1 MILSD
6 KLIKEFAK
14 QIIGETQDNKRQT
27 AQVLGTVKV
36 DRNELFVK
44 IDGSDIFTPVEYTVG
59 YSEGDRVIVQLKD
72 RTATIIGNYSDPST
86 SNSVVYD
93 ELNNKRLMYAY
104 AMDESGNGFSL
115 TNNTLPYRG
124 MNINY
129 YDSYILANPQPT
141 ESDFGNGE
149 GFYILVDGEYIE
161 QSNESYDPE
170 LEYYILASQ
179 PEDPSSYIWEINPY
193 YASRMA
199 SDYISENYEEQ
210 IDGIKVSSPNFDSTT
225 YLGLT
230 ATKMAF
236 YSLNKLQASFGYNQK
251 FASYGMEAPNVL
263 IKGNG
268 SGLRFDNEKE
278 DTDETRGR
286 FVFVVRDNGHL
297 SLKPL

>member
-1 MILSD
+1 MNVSS
-6 KLIKEFAK
+6 KLYRDLAK
-14 QIIGETQDNKRQT
+14 QIANKNQPPKRQ
-27 AQVLGTVKV
+27 AVQMIGTVSISDNDV
-36 DRNELFVK
+36 FVK
-44 IDGSDIFTPVEYTVG
+44 LDGSDIFTPVDYTVG

-93 ELNNKRLMYAY
+93 KINNKRLMCAY
-104 AMDESGNGFSL
+104 AEDEFGNGFSL
-115 TNNTLPYRG
+115 TDNTLKYRG

-129 YDSYILANPQPT
+129 YDSYVLADPQPT

-149 GFYILVDGEYIE
+149 GFYILVGDEYIE
-161 QSNESYDPE
+161 QIDEFYDPE

-179 PEDPSSYIWEINPY
+179 PEDPASYIWEINPY
-193 YASRMA
+193 YASRVA
-199 SDYISENYEEQ
+199 DKYVYEDQ
-210 IDGIKVSSPNFDSTT
+210 KNGIKISSLSEDAMT

-230 ATKMAF
+230 ATTMTF
-236 YSLNKLQASFGYNQK
+236 YHSGVTQASFGENQK
-251 FASYGMEAPNVL
+251 FGRFYGMEAPNVL